1 MIDLHLMHASPEML
15 QAGYMLPKI
24 PQPIPIIYRLKPKM
38 KEEMREME
46 EKGAKEEKGTN
57 PENKAPAAKIYIF
70 YFYHINFISFFYYR
84 FFVLFYYYI
93 FYYIDFISYFIT
105 DFIVFSYCIF
115 LLSIFISIYYL
126 LFTIDFN

>member
-15 QAGYMLPKI
+15 QAGHMLPKI
-24 PQPIPIIYRLKPKM
+24 PQPIPIICRLKPKM

-70 YFYHINFISFFYYR
+70 YFYHINFISFFLLPIFCTFLLLYFLLYR
-84 FFVLFYYYI
+84 FY
-93 FYYIDFISYFIT
+93 
-105 DFIVFSYCIF
+105 
-115 LLSIFISIYYL
+115 
-126 LFTIDFN
+126 